1 MRIMDAEMIILLAAI
16 AVGLGLAGYR
26 TYKKLMAD
34 GEITLDEVLELAG
47 DIKEIVED
55 LPSLSAIK
63 KMKKAELIALAN
75 DNGLDVDG
83 TKADLISRLK
93 EAKQVIEDEQ

>member
-1 MRIMDAEMIILLAAI
+1 MDIEMIILLAAI

-34 GEITLDEVLELAG
+34 GEITLDEVLELVD
-47 DIKEIVED
+47 DIKELTDD
-55 LPSLSAIK
+55 LPSLSA
-63 KMKKAELIALAN
+63 MKKLKKDELIALAN
-75 DNGLDVDG
+75 EKGLAVDG

>member
-1 MRIMDAEMIILLAAI
+1 MDTEMIILLAAI
-16 AVGLGLAGYR
+16 AVGLGLVGYKA
-26 TYKKLMAD
+26 YKKLMAD
-34 GEITLDEVLELAG
+34 GEITLDEVLELVD
-47 DIKEIVED
+47 DIKDIVED

-63 KMKKAELIALAN
+63 KMKKAELIELAN
-75 DNGLDVDG
+75 QNGLAVDG

>member
-1 MRIMDAEMIILLAAI
+1 MDAEMIILLAAI

-34 GEITLDEVLELAG
+34 GEITLDEVLELAE
-47 DIKEIVED
+47 DIKDIVED

-63 KMKKAELIALAN
+63 KMKKAELVALAN

>member
-1 MRIMDAEMIILLAAI
+1 MDTEMIILLAAI
-16 AVGLGLAGYR
+16 AVGLGLAGYKA
-26 TYKKLMAD
+26 YKKLMAD
-34 GEITLDEVLELAG
+34 GEITLDEVLELVD
-47 DIKEIVED
+47 DIKDIVED

-63 KMKKAELIALAN
+63 KMKKAELIELAN
-75 DNGLDVDG
+75 QNGLAVDG

>member
-1 MRIMDAEMIILLAAI
+1 MDAEMIILLAAI

-26 TYKKLMAD
+26 IYKKLMAD
-34 GEITLDEVLELAG
+34 GEITLDEVLELAE

>member
-1 MRIMDAEMIILLAAI
+1 MDAEMIILLAAI

-34 GEITLDEVLELAG
+34 GEITLDEVLELAE

>member
-1 MRIMDAEMIILLAAI
+1 MDIEMIILIAAI
-16 AVGLGLAGYR
+16 AVGLGLAGYK

-47 DIKEIVED
+47 DIKDIVED

-63 KMKKAELIALAN
+63 KMKKAELIELAN
-75 DNGLDVDG
+75 QNGLAVDG

-93 EAKQVIEDEQ
+93 EAKQVIENGQ